1 MKSIQ
6 IILAKEKKSLSIW
19 TPNDEK
25 KNHHILHVLIC
36 DWCMYGMYACINHQ
50 FNFEFSCYFQGK
62 SIQFAIILTFLN
74 CF

>member
-19 TPNDEK
+19 TPNDDKK

-36 DWCMYGMYACINHQ
+36 DWCMYG
-50 FNFEFSCYFQGK
+50 
-62 SIQFAIILTFLN
+62 IIWSQIWMN
-74 CF
+74 NGI